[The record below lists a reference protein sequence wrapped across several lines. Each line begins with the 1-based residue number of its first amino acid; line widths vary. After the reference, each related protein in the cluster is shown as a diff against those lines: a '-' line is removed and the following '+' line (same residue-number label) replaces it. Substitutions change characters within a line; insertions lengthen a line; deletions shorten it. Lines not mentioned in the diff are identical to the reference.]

1 MERNSVEN
9 RISELEKQYSRIEE
23 KLDLIIS
30 IFQKDVAPNCEKMS
44 GHIDFV
50 ENVYENVKNP
60 LGYLCNKVG
69 SLIGNNSYSLDNI
82 KTTQPQLTNI
92 ENGEEEYDLYGSN
105 DESYDESY
113 ESE

>member
-44 GHIDFV
+44 GHIDIV
-50 ENVYENVKNP
+50 QNVYENVKTS
-60 LGYLCNKVG
+60 LGYICNKVG
-69 SLIGNNSYSLDNI
+69 SFIGNDSYSLDNI
-82 KTTQPQLTNI
+82 KTIQPQLEDIGNK
-92 ENGEEEYDLYGSN
+92 EQEYSSY
-105 DESYDESY
+105 ESSEESY

>member
-69 SLIGNNSYSLDNI
+69 SFIGNDSYSLDNI
-82 KTTQPQLTNI
+82 KKAQPQLEDIGNK
-92 ENGEEEYDLYGSN
+92 EQEYSSY
-105 DESYDESY
+105 ESSEESY

>member
-9 RISELEKQYSRIEE
+9 RLSELEKQYSRIEE

-30 IFQKDVAPNCEKMS
+30 IFEKDLAPNCEKMS

-50 ENVYENVKNP
+50 ENVYDNVKNP

-69 SLIGNNSYSLDNI
+69 SFIGKNENYSLDNI
-82 KTTQPQLTNI
+82 KITQPQLTNI
-92 ENGEEEYDLYGSN
+92 ENEDEDDDDHYESFD
-105 DESYDESY
+105 DESE
-113 ESE
+113 

>member
-69 SLIGNNSYSLDNI
+69 SFIGNDTYTLDNI
-82 KTTQPQLTNI
+82 KTTQPQLQDIDNK
-92 ENGEEEYDLYGSN
+92 EEEY
-105 DESYDESY
+105 ESYESSEESY

>member
-23 KLDLIIS
+23 KLDFIIC

-69 SLIGNNSYSLDNI
+69 SLIGKNESYSLDNVKI
-82 KTTQPQLTNI
+82 TQPQLTNM
-92 ENGEEEYDLYGSN
+92 ENDVQEY
-105 DESYDESY
+105 ESYESSDESY

>member
-30 IFQKDVAPNCEKMS
+30 IFKKDVAPNCEKMS

-69 SLIGNNSYSLDNI
+69 SFIGNDSYSLDNI
-82 KTTQPQLTNI
+82 KTTQPQLEDIGNK
-92 ENGEEEYDLYGSN
+92 EQEYSSY
-105 DESYDESY
+105 ESSEESY

>member
-69 SLIGNNSYSLDNI
+69 SFIGNDSYSLDNI
-82 KTTQPQLTNI
+82 KTTQPQLEDI
-92 ENGEEEYDLYGSN
+92 GSKEKEYSSY
-105 DESYDESY
+105 ESSEESY

>member
-9 RISELEKQYSRIEE
+9 RISELEKQYSRIKE
-23 KLDLIIS
+23 KLDFIIS

-69 SLIGNNSYSLDNI
+69 SLIGKNESYSLDNVKI
-82 KTTQPQLTNI
+82 TQPQLTNM
-92 ENGEEEYDLYGSN
+92 ENDVQEY
-105 DESYDESY
+105 ESYESSDESY

>member
-9 RISELEKQYSRIEE
+9 RICELEKQYSRIEE
-23 KLDLIIS
+23 KLDFIIS
-30 IFQKDVAPNCEKMS
+30 IFQKDLAPNCEKMS

-92 ENGEEEYDLYGSN
+92 ENGEEEYDSYGST
-105 DESYDESY
+105 DESY

>member
-9 RISELEKQYSRIEE
+9 RLSELEKQYSRIEE

-30 IFQKDVAPNCEKMS
+30 IFKKDVAPNCAKMS

-50 ENVYENVKNP
+50 ENVYDNVKNP

-69 SLIGNNSYSLDNI
+69 SLI
-82 KTTQPQLTNI
+82 PVCI
-92 ENGEEEYDLYGSN
+92 EILLIVCRTFSINLL
-105 DESYDESY
+105 
-113 ESE
+113 

>member
-69 SLIGNNSYSLDNI
+69 SFIGNDSYSLDNI
-82 KTTQPQLTNI
+82 KSSQPQLEDIGNK
-92 ENGEEEYDLYGSN
+92 EQEYSSY
-105 DESYDESY
+105 ESSEESY

>member
-23 KLDLIIS
+23 KLDFIIS

-69 SLIGNNSYSLDNI
+69 SLIGNNDSYSLDNV
-82 KTTQPQLTNI
+82 KQTQPQLTNI
-92 ENGEEEYDLYGSN
+92 DNEEQYDEPFESDEPYES
-105 DESYDESY
+105 DESE
-113 ESE
+113 

>member
-69 SLIGNNSYSLDNI
+69 SFIGNDSYSLDNI
-82 KTTQPQLTNI
+82 KTTQPQLQDI
-92 ENGEEEYDLYGSN
+92 ENKEQEYSSY
-105 DESYDESY
+105 ESSEESY

>member
-23 KLDLIIS
+23 KLDFIIS

-69 SLIGNNSYSLDNI
+69 SLIGKNESYSLDNVKI
-82 KTTQPQLTNI
+82 TQPQLTNM
-92 ENGEEEYDLYGSN
+92 ENDVQEY
-105 DESYDESY
+105 ESYESSDESY

>member
-69 SLIGNNSYSLDNI
+69 SFIGNDSYSLDNV
-82 KTTQPQLTNI
+82 KTTQPQLQDIGNK
-92 ENGEEEYDLYGSN
+92 EQEYSSY
-105 DESYDESY
+105 ESSEESY

>member
-1 MERNSVEN
+1 MERNSIEN
-9 RISELEKQYSRIEE
+9 RIFELEKQYSRIEE
-23 KLDLIIS
+23 KLDFIIS
-30 IFQKDVAPNCEKMS
+30 IFQEDVAPNCEKMS

-69 SLIGNNSYSLDNI
+69 SFISKNESYTLDNV
-82 KTTQPQLTNI
+82 KSTKPQLI
-92 ENGEEEYDLYGSN
+92 DLENKQAEEEYETSS
-105 DESYDESY
+105 ESAISY

>member
-69 SLIGNNSYSLDNI
+69 SFIGNDSYSLDNI
-82 KTTQPQLTNI
+82 KTSQPQLEDIGNK
-92 ENGEEEYDLYGSN
+92 EQEYSSY
-105 DESYDESY
+105 ESSEESY

>member
-23 KLDLIIS
+23 KLDFIIS

-69 SLIGNNSYSLDNI
+69 SLIGKNESYSLDNVKI
-82 KTTQPQLTNI
+82 RQPQLTNM
-92 ENGEEEYDLYGSN
+92 ENDVQEY
-105 DESYDESY
+105 ESYESSDESY

>member
-1 MERNSVEN
+1 MERNLVEN

-69 SLIGNNSYSLDNI
+69 SFIGNDSYSLDNI
-82 KTTQPQLTNI
+82 ETTQSQLEDIDNKQQ
-92 ENGEEEYDLYGSN
+92 EYDSH
-105 DESYDESY
+105 ESSEESY

>member
-1 MERNSVEN
+1 MS
-9 RISELEKQYSRIEE
+9 SR
-23 KLDLIIS
+23 DFIIS

-69 SLIGNNSYSLDNI
+69 SLIGKNESYSIDNVKI
-82 KTTQPQLTNI
+82 TQPQLTNM
-92 ENGEEEYDLYGSN
+92 ENDVQEY
-105 DESYDESY
+105 ESYESSDESY

>member
-69 SLIGNNSYSLDNI
+69 SFIGNDSYSLDNI
-82 KTTQPQLTNI
+82 KTTQPQLQDIGNK
-92 ENGEEEYDLYGSN
+92 EQEYSSY
-105 DESYDESY
+105 ESSEESY

>member
-1 MERNSVEN
+1 MVQEYGVDQQA
-9 RISELEKQYSRIEE
+9 LEIYSHTQSSLVQIY
-23 KLDLIIS
+23 
-30 IFQKDVAPNCEKMS
+30 IFQEDVAPNCEKMS

-69 SLIGNNSYSLDNI
+69 SFIGKNESYTLDNV
-82 KTTQPQLTNI
+82 KSTKPQLTDL
-92 ENGEEEYDLYGSN
+92 ENKQAEEEYETSS
-105 DESYDESY
+105 ESAISY

>member
-9 RISELEKQYSRIEE
+9 RISELENQYSRIEE
-23 KLDLIIS
+23 KLDFIIS

-69 SLIGNNSYSLDNI
+69 SLIGKNESYSLDNVKI
-82 KTTQPQLTNI
+82 TQPQLTNM
-92 ENGEEEYDLYGSN
+92 ENDVQEY
-105 DESYDESY
+105 ESYESSDESY

>member
-1 MERNSVEN
+1 MERNSIEN
-9 RISELEKQYSRIEE
+9 RIFELEKQYSRIEE
-23 KLDLIIS
+23 KLDFIIS

-60 LGYLCNKVG
+60 LGFICNKVG
-69 SLIGNNSYSLDNI
+69 SFMGKNETYSLDNVKI
-82 KTTQPQLTNI
+82 NQHQLTNV
-92 ENGEEEYDLYGSN
+92 N
-105 DESYDESY
+105 DEEDSH

>member
-69 SLIGNNSYSLDNI
+69 SFIGNDSYSLDNI
-82 KTTQPQLTNI
+82 KTTQPQLEDIGNK
-92 ENGEEEYDLYGSN
+92 EQEYSSY
-105 DESYDESY
+105 ESSEESY

>member
-1 MERNSVEN
+1 MEMNSVEN
-9 RISELEKQYSRIEE
+9 RLSELEKQYSRIEE
-23 KLDLIIS
+23 KLDFIIS

-69 SLIGNNSYSLDNI
+69 SFIGNDSYSLDNI
-82 KTTQPQLTNI
+82 KTTQPQLQDI
-92 ENGEEEYDLYGSN
+92 DDKEQEQEYDSY
-105 DESYDESY
+105 ESSEESY

>member
-69 SLIGNNSYSLDNI
+69 SFIGNESYSLDNI
-82 KTTQPQLTNI
+82 KTSQPQLEDIGNK
-92 ENGEEEYDLYGSN
+92 EQEYSSY
-105 DESYDESY
+105 ESSEESY